1 MLPNASYLITELNQS
16 HRQAEDGVPLWFDI
30 ILVISLAMS
39 GVINTVLNVLAAHTL
54 VAITLYGDAAT
65 DFLRAPVLVA
75 VGAVMILIAFGMY
88 LRRYPRFNSWD
99 ARHPGS
105 FLKKLRRRFADR
117 DNRLA
122 AFGFTITYAVFLA
135 LIYLI
140 AAGPIIEMLISFQ
153 TLREA
158 LL

>member
-39 GVINTVLNVLAAHTL
+39 GVINSVLNVLAAHTL
-54 VAITLYGDAAT
+54 VTITLYGDAAT

-88 LRRYPRFNSWD
+88 LMPCS
-99 ARHPGS
+99 
-105 FLKKLRRRFADR
+105 LR
-117 DNRLA
+117 
-122 AFGFTITYAVFLA
+122 
-135 LIYLI
+135 
-140 AAGPIIEMLISFQ
+140 
-153 TLREA
+153 
-158 LL
+158 